1 MPSFLSLFNTLTWT
15 QNFQGSQLGP
25 VCWDRDDDVM
35 GNNVNPCSYVQ
46 MAKCVWVCR
55 SLNEIRTDGLW
66 EQLFNC
72 SAQDKDLL
80 HSPTRFTGQM
90 ERGAAVNRKTA
101 MTVLFKLLKTVAKW
115 RFYCWLLAVDY
126 FHYRFH
132 LILLPVQFCI
142 SLNLKSPSPVLGL
155 RQCHR
160 EKWKQAGEKRILT
173 HMHLDSGTLLPCEM
187 HEVKRELKSCAFE
200 YINNT
205 QWMRESVW
213 IYGEIICD

>member
-25 VCWDRDDDVM
+25 VCWDGDDDVM

-90 ERGAAVNRKTA
+90 ERDAAVNRKTA

-126 FHYRFH
+126 FHYRGLGEVLFKGELRCKMNLWSNKTSAPSRPFSEICFH
-132 LILLPVQFCI
+132 DNQ
-142 SLNLKSPSPVLGL
+142 
-155 RQCHR
+155 
-160 EKWKQAGEKRILT
+160 
-173 HMHLDSGTLLPCEM
+173 M
-187 HEVKRELKSCAFE
+187 
-200 YINNT
+200 
-205 QWMRESVW
+205 
-213 IYGEIICD
+213 